1 MILIQRLCLISL
13 ACLLLVSCASRDGLP
28 RNYRSFDASDIPDA
42 VPKVEPKSRYG
53 NPSSYVVFGKRY
65 HVLKSAHCYH
75 AKGYAS
81 WYGTLF
87 HERLTSSRE
96 PYNMYKMTAANKVL
110 PLPSYVRV
118 HNLENGKTIIVKVND
133 RGPFHANRVIDLS
146 FAAAKKIG
154 MTAKGTALVEIAA
167 IDPRNPNASCSKTA
181 QGRPNKNAEPKVYL
195 QLAAFGTKMTATHLA
210 NRISKYSK
218 HPVYVQESGE
228 GDSRLY
234 KVQIGPLTN
243 VDEVDVLTD
252 KYKKLGFGEGYT
264 VVR

>member
-1 MILIQRLCLISL
+1 MILRLSLISL
-13 ACLLLVSCASRDGLP
+13 ACCCLVACASRDGLP
-28 RNYRSFDASDIPDA
+28 RNFSSFDAKNIPDA

-65 HVLKSAHCYH
+65 HVLKTAHCYK

-81 WYGTLF
+81 WYGTKF

-110 PLPSYVRV
+110 PIPAYVRV
-118 HNLENGKTIIVKVND
+118 HNLENGRTIIVRVND

-167 IDPRNPNASCSKTA
+167 IDPRHPNASCSKTA
-181 QGRPNKNAEPKVYL
+181 TGKPSKQATPKVYL
-195 QLAAFGTKMTATHLA
+195 QLGAFGSKNTATHLA
-210 NRISKYSK
+210 NRLSKYSK
-218 HPVYVQESGE
+218 HPVYVQESHE
-228 GDSRLY
+228 GKNSLY
-234 KVQIGPLTN
+234 KVQIGPLVN
-243 VDEVDVLTD
+243 VDEVDALTE
-252 KYKKLGFGEGYT
+252 KYEKLGFGEGYT
-264 VVR
+264 IVR